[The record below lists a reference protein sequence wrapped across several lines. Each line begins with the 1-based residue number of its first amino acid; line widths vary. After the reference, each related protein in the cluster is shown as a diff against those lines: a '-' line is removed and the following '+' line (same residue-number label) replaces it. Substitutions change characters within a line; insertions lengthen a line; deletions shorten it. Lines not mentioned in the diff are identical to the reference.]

1 MKDFLTDV
9 FQTAQPLAEKRGVKL
24 EIEAERAY
32 CRIEMD
38 LMKTMVLNLLD
49 NAFKSGTD
57 IVRITGK
64 VSEQAEERYVIRVE
78 DHGRGIPEEQLSR
91 ITEAFYMVDK
101 ARSRKEHGAG
111 LGLALC
117 QKIAELH
124 GTSLQYESKEGKGT
138 TVSFA
143 LAKEADE

>member
-1 MKDFLTDV
+1 
-9 FQTAQPLAEKRGVKL
+9 
-24 EIEAERAY
+24 
-32 CRIEMD
+32 
-38 LMKTMVLNLLD
+38 
-49 NAFKSGTD
+49 
-57 IVRITGK
+57 
-64 VSEQAEERYVIRVE
+64 
-78 DHGRGIPEEQLSR
+78 
-91 ITEAFYMVDK
+91 MVDK